1 MQKSEIKPKTEY
13 AFREKRVPGSPIER
27 MRVIEHIRGNK
38 WKTEWMEPNP
48 GLIHYAESAQ
58 LVCPWKERRAF
69 LKEEED
75 CERLLKHN
83 DELGYAENSPIAHA
97 LYEVFESLGEPEVDF
112 YKGVVRCSAEAIDRV
127 RLRAK
132 VPPGQSSPYAYTN
145 RQGKLQLP
153 FDEAL
158 ELAQKFCAAEP
169 QAVLAGVEAAER
181 EWARNAQTPG
191 EEHMVPLLNEF
202 RAAWALIRQWTGH
215 DPAVAAREEE
225 IQKLERLV
233 WDAIYA
239 LQKAGLDSEAAR
251 LRRAMDRR

>member
-27 MRVIEHIRGNK
+27 VRVIEHIRGNK

-112 YKGVVRCSAEAIDRV
+112 YKG
-127 RLRAK
+127 
-132 VPPGQSSPYAYTN
+132 SSS
-145 RQGKLQLP
+145 
-153 FDEAL
+153 
-158 ELAQKFCAAEP
+158 
-169 QAVLAGVEAAER
+169 
-181 EWARNAQTPG
+181 
-191 EEHMVPLLNEF
+191 LL
-202 RAAWALIRQWTGH
+202 
-215 DPAVAAREEE
+215 
-225 IQKLERLV
+225 
-233 WDAIYA
+233 
-239 LQKAGLDSEAAR
+239 S
-251 LRRAMDRR
+251 